1 MIPWHQEILW
11 HPVQHITSTRLLISS
26 DSLFLIINP
35 TMSTVRFSVIACLS
49 FLSVGISIEGFGL
62 LPSGNQANKPFQRR
76 TPILWYLPDDD
87 SDVSSVVSTAKLSK
101 VSTFSALLQQPAK
114 PRSSLV
120 PLRFEADIEN
130 FIDIS
135 RPYYALENEH
145 KITDGET
152 GEVIGFVC
160 TGRREMPT
168 SRDSGG
174 LACGEVGRHMAAAGT
189 VAASL
194 KNQSK
199 NRFHYLA
206 SNYRV
211 DVSPYKG
218 KVKAEVP
225 HFGDKFGTEDPIIF
239 CR

>member
-1 MIPWHQEILW
+1 MIPWHQEISW
-11 HPVQHITSTRLLISS
+11 HPVLHITSTRLLISS

-194 KNQSK
+194 MNQSK

>member
-1 MIPWHQEILW
+1 MS
-11 HPVQHITSTRLLISS
+11 PVPFPLLAYLS
-26 DSLFLIINP
+26 
-35 TMSTVRFSVIACLS
+35 CLS
-49 FLSVGISIEGFGL
+49 VANFVEGFGL
-62 LPSGNQANKPFQRR
+62 MSSGNRANKPFQRFS
-76 TPILWYLPDDD
+76 PILKYLPDDD
-87 SDVSSVVSTAKLSK
+87 SDVSSVVATAELSKLSN
-101 VSTFSALLQQPAK
+101 FSALLHQPAK
-114 PRSSLV
+114 PHSSLV
-120 PLRFEADIEN
+120 QLDFETDIEN

-145 KITDGET
+145 KITDDET
-152 GEVIGFVC
+152 GEVIGFIC

-194 KNQSK
+194 MNQSTK
-199 NRFHYLA
+199 RFHYLA

-218 KVKAEVP
+218 KAKAEIP
-225 HFGDKFGTEDPIIF
+225 NINDKFGTEDPIIF